1 MSKRR
6 GLPERA
12 QMRHDSHFVDQ
23 LSRADELP
31 IGRRIAIHMIE
42 ANPDQPRS
50 NLGDLTDLKAS
61 IAQRGVLEPILV
73 RRRDDGRFTIISGER
88 RFRASMEAGLTEI
101 PCIEMEAEGADLLEI
116 ALIENLQRKDLTP
129 FEEADG
135 YAALQSRYSYT
146 HEQIAKSVGKSRV
159 TVTETLRLSE
169 LPSPVKDECR
179 RADIESKS
187 FLLELSRL
195 ASQAEMLEAV
205 ESYARGDGTSRDDLR
220 ARRRDGSDA
229 PPTGSDAKFPKSYEL
244 RFQPQGM
251 AYSLSVVLR
260 GSLDSKEEI
269 LRAVRDLARRIESG
283 EIDLENHGR
292 FAKSVPPAPGA

>member
-31 IGRRIAIHMIE
+31 IGRRIAIHLIE
-42 ANPDQPRS
+42 ANPDQPRA
-50 NLGDLTDLKAS
+50 NLGDLSDLKAS

-73 RRRDDGRFTIISGER
+73 RKKEDGRFTIISGER

-101 PCIEMEAEGADLLEI
+101 PCIEMDVEGSDLLEI

-135 YAALQSRYSYT
+135 YSALQSRYSYT

-169 LPSPVKDECR
+169 LPLPIKDECR
-179 RADIESKS
+179 RADIESKT

-195 ASQAEMLEAV
+195 HSEEEMLRAV
-205 ESYARGDGTSRDDLR
+205 EAYVNGEGKSRDNLR
-220 ARRRDGSDA
+220 AQRRRA
-229 PPTGSDAKFPKSYEL
+229 PDTPAANSSSRLPKSYEL
-244 RFQPQGM
+244 RFQPEGV
-251 AYSLSVVLR
+251 AYNVSLVLR
-260 GSLDSKEEI
+260 GSLATKAEI
-269 LRAVRDLARRIESG
+269 LKAIRDLARSIEAG
-283 EIDLENHGR
+283 EIDLESNGR
-292 FAKSVPPAPGA
+292 FAKSVSPGPGA